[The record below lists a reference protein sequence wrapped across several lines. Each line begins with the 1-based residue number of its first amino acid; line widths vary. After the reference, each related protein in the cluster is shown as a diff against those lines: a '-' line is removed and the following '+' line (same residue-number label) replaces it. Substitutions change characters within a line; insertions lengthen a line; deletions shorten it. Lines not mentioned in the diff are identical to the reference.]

1 MFRAFAALE
10 PWAAL
15 VMSATGGAL
24 VVGFLSGAN
33 AKDHRHSS
41 AHHIREAPHVE
52 APYKPALPP
61 RSQGRGDIYDS
72 DAGGRHFYT
81 NPDRDFFGPNVNC
94 GYSC

>member
-1 MFRAFAALE
+1 MKSVLAIGVGAF
-10 PWAAL
+10 L
-15 VMSATGGAL
+15 VLVSA
-24 VVGFLSGAN
+24 AN
-33 AKDHRHSS
+33 AKEYRQSS
-41 AHHIREAPHVE
+41 AHHIREAPRVE
-52 APYKPALPP
+52 IPHRPAPP